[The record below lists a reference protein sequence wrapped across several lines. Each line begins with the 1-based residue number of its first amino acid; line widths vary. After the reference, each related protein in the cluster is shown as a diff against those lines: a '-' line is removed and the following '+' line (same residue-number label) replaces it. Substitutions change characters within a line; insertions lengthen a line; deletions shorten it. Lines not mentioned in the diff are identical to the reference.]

1 MFSNLAIDVALGLI
15 FIYLLYS
22 LLASIVQEL
31 VARLF
36 NARARVL
43 TKALRR
49 LLEDD
54 DRSSDLGIFGRF
66 TFFNWFYELGWSV
79 VYFFAPF
86 QHSPFLKK
94 FYQSPSIRYLGENSA
109 SARPAYISPQIFSQ
123 AMVHLLRGQP
133 EGHPS
138 ETAAIRESL
147 AHNTLKLAPDTLT
160 HLRNLFEDA
169 HHQVPAFRVNM
180 ETWFNETMTRASG
193 WYRRQ
198 TQVWLLIL
206 GLGIA
211 AAFNVDTIAIA
222 RILMKDKNVRQQMVQ
237 LVANREPSY
246 TALTDTLLRKN
257 VLHRDSSYFRQDT
270 SVNMMFKDTALLG
283 VYAILRQD
291 AGDAKNVL
299 GIRRDCV
306 TDTTGGKKQL
316 HCGFT
321 HPYQKNGWLVL
332 AGWFI
337 TALAISL
344 GAPFWFDLLGR
355 VVKFRNLPPQT
366 ASSNPG
372 V

>member
-22 LLASIVQEL
+22 LLASIIQEMA
-31 VARLF
+31 ARLF

-54 DRSSDLGIFGRF
+54 DRSRDLGAFGRF

-123 AMVHLLRGQP
+123 TMVHLLRGTLEENQ
-133 EGHPS
+133 S
-138 ETAAIRESL
+138 ETAAIRHSL
-147 AHNTLKLAPDTLT
+147 TYNTLQLAPDTIA

-169 HHQVPAFRVNM
+169 HYDVDRFRANM

-211 AAFNVDTIAIA
+211 AVFNVDSIAIA
-222 RILMKDKNVRQQMVQ
+222 RILMKDKNVREQMVR
-237 LVANREPSY
+237 LAASREPSY
-246 TALTDTLLRKN
+246 AAVTDTLTRKN
-257 VLHRDSSYFRQDT
+257 IFHRDSSYFRQDT
-270 SVNMMFKDTALLG
+270 SVSMMLKDTALIG

-299 GIRRDCV
+299 GISRDCV
-306 TDTTGGKKQL
+306 TDTTGGKKEL
-316 HCGFT
+316 RCGFT
-321 HPYQKNGWLVL
+321 HPYQKNGWMVL
-332 AGWFI
+332 AGWCI

-355 VVKFRNLPPQT
+355 VVKFRNLPPQQS
-366 ASSNPG
+366 AANNG